1 MIYHGNLEKWDSLEL
16 EVEYEFGKQW
26 TEKVKVVAIYQRG
39 ERQIALLDNGRE
51 ILFFTDLEK

>member
-1 MIYHGNLEKWDSLEL
+1 MIYHWKLEKWDNLEL
-16 EVEYEFGKQW
+16 DVEYEFGKQW

-39 ERQIALLDNGRE
+39 KRQVALLDNGRE